1 MNMVC
6 PEMDLA
12 KEAVQVRSSTG
23 RSSNHG
29 SDWPSFHSLDF
40 AEKLSFCCLNSWSPS
55 IFWHVSGK
63 YGSRIA
69 LENDDCLLGSF
80 GFVYSVHFLYGA
92 HFVHMHTNVLTKN
105 CFRHVEPIEGHHIT
119 DSARCRSHFCRSHRM
134 HRLELAQILG
144 GISGSLNSEDE
155 ESWKVWS
162 GTAVLMHWTPAGKYW
177 ADVVLTLCLAS
188 WLIWLLAIGHPYSWH
203 LSMLWTMA

>member
-12 KEAVQVRSSTG
+12 KEAVRVRSSTG
-23 RSSNHG
+23 RLSNHG
-29 SDWPSFHSLDF
+29 SDQASTAWTLQKNCPSAAWTHEVLAYFGMF
-40 AEKLSFCCLNSWSPS
+40 
-55 IFWHVSGK
+55 SGK
-63 YGSRIA
+63 FGSRIA

-134 HRLELAQILG
+134 RRSELAQILG

-177 ADVVLTLCLAS
+177 ADVVLTLCFAW